1 MVELVKASQVIQ
13 TKKLPPTQG
22 TSKPPSESYGKTKKP
37 KKMIR
42 VAGGQLWEDSS
53 LMNWDHNDFRLF
65 CGDLGNDV
73 TDEVCS
79 FVLKHL
85 PVLISSVAGVDPD
98 IFQILQLSEGE
109 SGSGQEKQQV
119 ERLRFCQLQGPG

>member
-22 TSKPPSESYGKTKKP
+22 TSKPPSESYGKSKKP

-73 TDEVCS
+73 TDEVCN
-79 FVLKHL
+79 FVLKHRS
-85 PVLISSVAGVDPD
+85 VLISSVAGADPD

-109 SGSGQEKQQV
+109 SGSRQEKQQV

>member
-109 SGSGQEKQQV
+109 SGARQEKQQV
-119 ERLRFCQLQGPG
+119 

>member
-22 TSKPPSESYGKTKKP
+22 TSKPPSESYGKSKKP

-73 TDEVCS
+73 TDEVRQFKS
-79 FVLKHL
+79 FNLSNLLLQVLTRTFSRY
-85 PVLISSVAGVDPD
+85 SS
-98 IFQILQLSEGE
+98 FQKARVVRDKRSNKSKG
-109 SGSGQEKQQV
+109 
-119 ERLRFCQLQGPG
+119 

>member
-22 TSKPPSESYGKTKKP
+22 TSKPPSESYGKSKKP

-42 VAGGQLWEDSS
+42 VAGGQVWEDSS

-73 TDEVCS
+73 TDEVR
-79 FVLKHL
+79 L
-85 PVLISSVAGVDPD
+85 PTFRRLIYNCHVTGPD
-98 IFQILQLSEGE
+98 QNILQILKFPEGE
-109 SGSGQEKQQV
+109 S
-119 ERLRFCQLQGPG
+119 R

>member
-22 TSKPPSESYGKTKKP
+22 TSKPPSESYGKSKKP

-73 TDEVCS
+73 TDEVCN
-79 FVLKHL
+79 FVLKNL
-85 PVLISSVAGVDPD
+85 SVLISSVAGVDPD

>member
-1 MVELVKASQVIQ
+1 MIYFLQITPDEIKLKAKQMVELVKASQVIQ

-73 TDEVCS
+73 TDEVRLVCVEK
-79 FVLKHL
+79 F
-85 PVLISSVAGVDPD
+85 
-98 IFQILQLSEGE
+98 
-109 SGSGQEKQQV
+109 SGSHFLCF
-119 ERLRFCQLQGPG
+119 RC